1 MCAAAVA
8 ATFAAPVVAAIADAV
23 AAATADAVKDVT
35 SGVRTAGV
43 NSLDAPGVISGV
55 RTAGVNSL
63 AAPAPGCAE
72 GVTTEGEFSQ
82 AFSAAPDEGVNG
94 VGRRK
99 PTIIRPPKRF
109 ALSSYRNSSFI
120 SI

>member
-8 ATFAAPVVAAIADAV
+8 ATFAAPVAAAIADAV

-43 NSLDAPGVISGV
+43 NSLAAPGVTSGV

-63 AAPAPGCAE
+63 AAPAPGCDI
-72 GVTTEGEFSQ
+72 GVAIDGEFSLALVAQ
-82 AFSAAPDEGVNG
+82 KELLADVGEARRLLEASFPKGVAQ
-94 VGRRK
+94 
-99 PTIIRPPKRF
+99 PI
-109 ALSSYRNSSFI
+109 ASSGL
-120 SI
+120 